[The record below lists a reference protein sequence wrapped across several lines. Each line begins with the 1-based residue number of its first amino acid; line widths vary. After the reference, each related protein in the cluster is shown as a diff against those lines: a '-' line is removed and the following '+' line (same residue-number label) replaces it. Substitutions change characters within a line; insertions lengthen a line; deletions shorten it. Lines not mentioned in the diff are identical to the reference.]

1 MQWLFRA
8 LMIVLAALL
17 LWGGPAAARLPPN
30 VSETV
35 KPEKPAHA
43 LRYAQRGGAAFK
55 AKPQRQAQRLSRGAP
70 PRLKV
75 ARAARN
81 LSRASVNRKAPGARA
96 HRLTNTAAARRAQ
109 THSQRR
115 GVFLAGR
122 GHPALAVTPRAPAV
136 ATSAAR
142 PAPTIARA
150 GTRTPAAGNTRIA
163 ANGVSG
169 KGKAVN
175 DNRPAGV
182 TARFNTAA
190 RTTALRQTRRGAGA
204 APKAE
209 QVRVAGTGRNVAV
222 LVTTSR
228 NSGGI
233 GPRAKHE
240 AMANK
245 AGRHALHRL
254 RFHANAKKGL
264 VANKNVPLKF
274 GGNGLIYGPSAK
286 GALARLEASATG
298 KTLSTELKGNTNP
311 IGRGQW
317 PVVATQKLA
326 EAAKT
331 GRQVRFDLT
340 HMKDMNNLLRNR
352 GEHAA
357 KTTSQEL
364 RYIRDNWRTFQVKP
378 KFYRG
383 GIEVP
388 PPWK

>member
-17 LWGGPAAARLPPN
+17 LWGGPAAARLPPD

-35 KPEKPAHA
+35 TPEKPAHA

-75 ARAARN
+75 ARAARQ
-81 LSRASVNRKAPGARA
+81 LSRASVNRNGPVARA

-109 THSQRR
+109 THSQRK
-115 GVFLAGR
+115 GLFLAGR
-122 GHPALAVTPRAPAV
+122 GHPTLAVTPRASGV

-142 PAPTIARA
+142 PAIARA

-204 APKAE
+204 APKAD

-240 AMANK
+240 AMANQ

-274 GGNGLIYGPSAK
+274 GGNDLIYGASAK
-286 GALARLEASATG
+286 GALARLEASAGG
-298 KTLSTELKGNTNP
+298 KTLSTELKGNTKP
-311 IGRGQW
+311 ISGHQW
-317 PVVATQKLA
+317 KIVSKQKLA
-326 EAAKT
+326 EAAQT
-331 GRQVRFDLT
+331 RRQVRFDLT
-340 HMKDMNNLLRNR
+340 HVKDMNNLLRNR

-364 RYIRDNWRTFQVKP
+364 RYIRDNWRHFKVKP